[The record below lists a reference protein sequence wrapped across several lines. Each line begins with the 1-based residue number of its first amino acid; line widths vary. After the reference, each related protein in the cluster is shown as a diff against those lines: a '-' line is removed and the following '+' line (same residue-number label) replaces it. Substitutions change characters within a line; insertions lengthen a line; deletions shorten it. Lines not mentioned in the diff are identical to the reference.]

1 MRLLWWAAVL
11 VLVTAASQPAEAFKY
26 DFLHG
31 VASGDPLS
39 DSIVLWTRI
48 THRFEPETTQVRW
61 VVLDA
66 EARREVASSTAL
78 ATASSDFTIKVIV
91 DDLLP
96 ATEYTYFFEAVDG
109 DGGSR
114 SPTGNFRTLPDPSS
128 HVDRARFAV
137 FSCSN
142 WGWGYWNAYDAALSY
157 RIDFWIHLGG
167 EPAPPIL
174 PLLAVLTALSAS
186 PRLLLRV
193 WPRHVS
199 IKGPGGST
207 EGLGARSRGGE
218 LGGLSI
224 ETRDVSFGSGFAEAQ
239 RLCCSGGH
247 LGRP

>member
-1 MRLLWWAAVL
+1 MGELLGRGGGGNTSAEAEERAGSRTAMRLLWWAAVL

-78 ATASSDFTIKVIV
+78 ATASSDFTVKVIV
-91 DDLLP
+91 DGLLP
-96 ATEYTYFFEAVDG
+96 ATEYKYYFEAVDG

-142 WGWGYWNAYDAALSY
+142 WGWGYWNAYDAATASGEHSLS
-157 RIDFWIHLGG
+157 
-167 EPAPPIL
+167 
-174 PLLAVLTALSAS
+174 LS
-186 PRLLLRV
+186 
-193 WPRHVS
+193 
-199 IKGPGGST
+199 
-207 EGLGARSRGGE
+207 
-218 LGGLSI
+218 LSL
-224 ETRDVSFGSGFAEAQ
+224 S
-239 RLCCSGGH
+239 L
-247 LGRP
+247 

>member
-11 VLVTAASQPAEAFKY
+11 VLVTAASQPAEASFKY

-186 PRLLLRV
+186 PFKIIITSMAPTRTHPG
-193 WPRHVS
+193 PRRCDR
-199 IKGPGGST
+199 
-207 EGLGARSRGGE
+207 GAWSP
-218 LGGLSI
+218 I
-224 ETRDVSFGSGFAEAQ
+224 TR
-239 RLCCSGGH
+239 R
-247 LGRP
+247 